1 MKFGKNYW
9 RCEIFDNQKR
19 RIISILNRRREVTTY
34 KIVITSNS
42 LDIYIEDMI
51 RGKEKEFL
59 DELKNILDIF
69 KSVVKKNGLKES
81 KLEKVV
87 LSKGY
92 EIACSEYEKRFC
104 GKPINIV
111 EDNIGI
117 SLRYVKRDN
126 IPLVIYS
133 YLVNMTDINNF
144 MEESSKYID
153 ILIDAN
159 I

>member
-1 MKFGKNYW
+1 
-9 RCEIFDNQKR
+9 
-19 RIISILNRRREVTTY
+19 
-34 KIVITSNS
+34 
-42 LDIYIEDMI
+42 MI
-51 RGKEKEFL
+51 KGKEKEIL
-59 DELKNILDIF
+59 DELKNIVDIF
-69 KSVVKKNGLKES
+69 KSVGKENGLKSS

-92 EIACSEYEKRFC
+92 EIACLEYEKRFC

-117 SLRYVKRDN
+117 SLRYVKREN

-133 YLVNMTDINNF
+133 YLVNITDINNF

>member
-19 RIISILNRRREVTTY
+19 RIISILNRSREVTTY

-92 EIACSEYEKRFC
+92 EIACLEYEKRFC

-117 SLRYVKRDN
+117 SLRYVKREN

-133 YLVNMTDINNF
+133 YLVNITDINNF

>member
-19 RIISILNRRREVTTY
+19 RIISILNRRREATIY

-51 RGKEKEFL
+51 KGKEKEIL
-59 DELKNILDIF
+59 DELKNIVDIF
-69 KSVVKKNGLKES
+69 KSVGKENGLKSS

-92 EIACSEYEKRFC
+92 EIACLEYEKRFC

-117 SLRYVKRDN
+117 SLRYVKREN

-133 YLVNMTDINNF
+133 YLVNITDINNF

>member
-92 EIACSEYEKRFC
+92 EIACLEYEKRFC

-117 SLRYVKRDN
+117 SLRYVKREN

-133 YLVNMTDINNF
+133 YLVNITDINNF